1 MGNWL
6 SLCHLETE
14 SPEKKKLLAS
24 EVYAAVNNGF
34 QFFCNHVQVQ
44 VFLQRGEELT
54 ILLEVSAAACA
65 LLWNKMN
72 FMSFCTVMH
81 T

>member
-1 MGNWL
+1 MDFN
-6 SLCHLETE
+6 
-14 SPEKKKLLAS
+14 
-24 EVYAAVNNGF
+24 F
-34 QFFCNHVQVQ
+34 ICNHVQVQ

-72 FMSFCTVMH
+72 FMSFCTVKCRKKFPVIRGH
-81 T
+81 HHQLLV